1 MSLDSE
7 VIESLQ
13 SKIADWESAYN
24 ELKRTYEREIDRYN
38 ADYLDV
44 IRVLKQ
50 IIKCGGYDE
59 ARKLAQDKITEIRN
73 K

>member
-24 ELKRTYEREIDRYN
+24 ELKRTYEQEIDRYN
-38 ADYLDV
+38 ADYLDI
-44 IRVLKQ
+44 IRLLKQ
-50 IIKCGGYDE
+50 IIKCGDYDE
-59 ARKLAQDKITEIRN
+59 SRKLAQDKITEIRN